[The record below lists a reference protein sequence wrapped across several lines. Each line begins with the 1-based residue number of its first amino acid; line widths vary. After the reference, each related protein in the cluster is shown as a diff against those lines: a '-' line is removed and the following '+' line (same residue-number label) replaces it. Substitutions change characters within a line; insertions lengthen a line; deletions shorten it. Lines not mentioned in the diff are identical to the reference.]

1 MKIMKEVS
9 ILELLEKEDKFRTTC
24 VYLHLI
30 PLVQLY
36 FEQ

>member
-1 MKIMKEVS
+1 MKIMKKVS
-9 ILELLEKEDKFRTTC
+9 ILELLKKKDKFRTTC
-24 VYLHLI
+24 AYFHLI